1 MNLPDYFNNPNRYKG
16 HYDFFSMFEDCGLEE
31 RGGDDI
37 LNTPGT
43 IYVKGTSTIAD
54 GPFLGYYPNFLRMGK
69 SDKVSTKIVLINGR
83 IFSVT
88 LYDKKGDVVAEA
100 LPDPNNP
107 NSI

>member
-1 MNLPDYFNNPNRYKG
+1 MSYLGNPNRYKG
-16 HYDFFSMFEDCGLEE
+16 HFDLYSMFSECGIEE
-31 RGGDDI
+31 RGCDETTGGLLYI
-37 LNTPGT
+37 R
-43 IYVKGTSTIAD
+43 GTSEIAD
-54 GPFLGYYPNFLRMGK
+54 GIFLGYYPKFMGVGK

-83 IFSVT
+83 LFSVT